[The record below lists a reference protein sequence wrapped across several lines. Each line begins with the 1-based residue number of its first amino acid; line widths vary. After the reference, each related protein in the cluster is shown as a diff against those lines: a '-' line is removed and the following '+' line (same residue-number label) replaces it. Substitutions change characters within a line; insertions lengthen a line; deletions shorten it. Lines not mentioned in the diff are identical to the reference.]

1 MSKFYRQSF
10 SGNNRGRY
18 AVAGGAALPS
28 GHALQVTAHKVVCRT
43 GDFVSQ
49 GYSLAPRAVPR
60 RFRLAGLFSFARKGM
75 FAH

>member
-1 MSKFYRQSF
+1 M
-10 SGNNRGRY
+10 
-18 AVAGGAALPS
+18 PS
-28 GHALQVTAHKVVCRT
+28 GQALQVTAHKVVCRT

-60 RFRLAGLFSFARKGM
+60 RFRFAGLFSFARKGM